1 MIVMLIS
8 KKAGTLVIDLGK
20 DARGRGIM
28 LSETA
33 SGDNMRPILEAE
45 PIHEAWNISGKSLPE
60 DITEGDG
67 SKNGEYYL
75 AYSFYIVN
83 VGTETVNLTF
93 QIKIQSTRS
102 LDETIRVRI
111 YYHNIGVKTYAKK
124 ASDGTKE
131 LDADEPFED
140 NNDILDYVSSLAPES
155 MRKITIVLWV
165 EGDDPDTTNDKIG
178 GSVSLEAKFEIM
190 E

>member
-1 MIVMLIS
+1 MLIS

-33 SGDNMRPILEAE
+33 SGDNLRPILEAE

-67 SKNGEYYL
+67 SKNGQYYL
-75 AYSFYIVN
+75 AYSFYLVN
-83 VGTETVNLTF
+83 AGTETVDLLF

-102 LDETIRVRI
+102 LDETIRVRV
-111 YYHNIGVKTYAKK
+111 YYHDLEPKTYAKK
-124 ASDGTKE
+124 TSDGTKE
-131 LDADEPFED
+131 PDADESFED
-140 NNDILDYVSSLAPES
+140 SNFIYFLIGSFEPGLMNKV
-155 MRKITIVLWV
+155 TIVLWV